1 MDDRGDFTSKYRRR
15 RISMARTFEPVKTCN
30 AVKLKLSLGL
40 LFGFS
45 AAVVASS
52 INWPGPFTVAKLFK
66 SPTSIREI
74 VVVTTPARSRTPAPP
89 VELIGRMVNGS
100 FLEAKNL
107 VETVYLHEYHG
118 NGCIRDGEPT
128 WIDDR
133 LVCAHDSIGIFI
145 ADAETNTILFNNV
158 LAGYAKSPTAEQWA
172 AVRFRLTARIQPLLT
187 DDFEDTVL
195 LIDPRRVAAAAAGIQ
210 EPDSLAHVQSAKP
223 GGVALAAPE
232 WSPDGSAFA
241 ILTWKQGAV
250 EAVRYNSNLREIGRV
265 AVKIQVERETALSL
279 AFKPELAQTAKNI
292 LRDLTIFQSIRSR

>member
-1 MDDRGDFTSKYRRR
+1 
-15 RISMARTFEPVKTCN
+15 MARTFEPVKTCN
-30 AVKLKLSLGL
+30 AVKLKLSLGV

-52 INWPGPFTVAKLFK
+52 INWPGPFTVAKVFK
-66 SPTSIREI
+66 SPTGIREI

-107 VETVYLHEYHG
+107 AETVYLHEYHG
-118 NGCIRDGEPT
+118 NGWIRDGEPT

-158 LAGYAKSPTAEQWA
+158 LAGYPDYVLPGYAKSPTAEQWA
-172 AVRFRLTARIQPLLT
+172 AVRFRPTARIQPLLT

-292 LRDLTIFQSIRSR
+292 LRDPTIFQSIRSR

>member
-1 MDDRGDFTSKYRRR
+1 
-15 RISMARTFEPVKTCN
+15 
-30 AVKLKLSLGL
+30 LKLTLSVGF

-45 AAVVASS
+45 AAVVASG
-52 INWPGPFTVAKLFK
+52 INWPGPFTVAKVFK
-66 SPTSIREI
+66 SPTGIREI
-74 VVVTTPARSRTPAPP
+74 VVVTTPARSKTPAPP
-89 VELIGRMVNGS
+89 VELIGKMVNGS
-100 FLEAKNL
+100 FVEAKNL
-107 VETVYLHEYHG
+107 AETVYRREYHG
-118 NGCIRDGEPT
+118 SGWIRDLEPT

-133 LVCAHDSIGIFI
+133 LICAHDSIGIFI

-158 LAGYAKSPTAEQWA
+158 LANYPDYVLAGYAKSPTAQRWA
-172 AVRFRLTARIQPLLT
+172 AVRFRPTTRIQAQLT

-232 WSPDGSAFA
+232 WSRDGSAFA

-279 AFKPELAQTAKNI
+279 AFKPELAKTAKNI
-292 LRDLTIFQSIRSR
+292 LRDPTTFQSIRSR